1 MSRELEKA
9 ANAPQQRS
17 RKRPA
22 RYLDSDSNSKPNKK
36 ARKVAPAI
44 RQNIQIGRR
53 LAPEQ
58 NNADIAS
65 RPQEPRVNVES
76 EKHVQLTHQA
86 TTLRMNAQRNAHE
99 PSTSTIVKQMV
110 STIQARSICPL
121 LAIMTKMT
129 NAMMSI

>member
-36 ARKVAPAI
+36 ARKGAPAI
-44 RQNIQIGRR
+44 RQNIPIGRR

-58 NNADIAS
+58 NNADIAN
-65 RPQEPRVNVES
+65 RPHTRERR
-76 EKHVQLTHQA
+76 KRKTRA
-86 TTLRMNAQRNAHE
+86 TYSPGDDAAHDAQRSVDE
-99 PSTSTIVKQMV
+99 PTPTFVML
-110 STIQARSICPL
+110 C
-121 LAIMTKMT
+121 
-129 NAMMSI
+129 